1 MQEALNRFWNND
13 LSVSGYIYYK
23 LLGHHVEEVPLK
35 VTLPK
40 RFSVDGLPELNH
52 SQVSAVKA
60 VLQQPLS
67 LIQGPPGL
75 IFQVFSSFAV
85 VGAVALLYL

>member
-1 MQEALNRFWNND
+1 MRDALNKFWQED
-13 LSVSGYIYYK
+13 LSVSGYLYYK
-23 LLGHHVEEVPLK
+23 LLGHQVEEHQLK

-40 RFSVDGLPELNH
+40 RFSVPGLPELNH

-67 LIQGPPGL
+67 LIQGPPGAL
-75 IFQVFSSFAV
+75 FLSFFACCV
-85 VGAVALLYL
+85 PRMV